1 MGRHRFLELIPETLS
16 MIDRIPV
23 VALASYE
30 PPRIER
36 VLSPEDLER
45 EVHYAGGGGS
55 FPPISPPLAPPT

>member
-1 MGRHRFLELIPETLS
+1 MGRHRFPDLIPETLS

-45 EVHYAGGGGS
+45 EVHYAGTLS
-55 FPPISPPLAPPT
+55 LSPQNPG

>member
-1 MGRHRFLELIPETLS
+1 MGRYRFLVLIPETLS

-23 VALASYE
+23 VAPASYE

-45 EVHYAGGGGS
+45 EVHYAGS
-55 FPPISPPLAPPT
+55 ASIPV